1 MAKNKPQAVP
11 ESDPPQDEPK
21 AAPATEAAASTE
33 EQLDADEEEFR
44 KLRRDL
50 PGVKGASAAGTISI
64 SVGKAPTKNEFFRVH
79 PNFRPI
85 LQLVDNEVGLEKQ
98 YFAVTPSMVE
108 ALAAIDIKVA
118 DYVLYLTVTS
128 RGATR
133 IVPIRCANEDGN
145 QNEYART
152 KEIAMLQAIDAWVR
166 LSTDQENQCYKAFP
180 APIGRFGEPKFQD
193 LKPAKIIRL
202 GFRDKG
208 RLIDSTEHVLF
219 QKWAARDS
227 DK

>member
-1 MAKNKPQAVP
+1 MAKSKPHIVP
-11 ESDPPQDEPK
+11 DTDPPPDPK
-21 AAPATEAAASTE
+21 APAAEAAASSTE
-33 EQLDADEEEFR
+33 EQLDAEEEEFR

-50 PGVKGASAAGTISI
+50 PGVKGASAAGTVAI
-64 SVGKAPTKNEFFRVH
+64 SVGKAPAKNEFFRVH
-79 PNFRPI
+79 PDFRPI

-98 YFAVTPSMVE
+98 YFAVTPTMVE
-108 ALAAIDIKVA
+108 ALAGIDIKVS

-133 IVPIRCANEDGN
+133 IVPIRCADDDGN

-152 KEIAMLQAIDAWVR
+152 KELAMIAAMDEWVR
-166 LSTDQENQCYKAFP
+166 LSTDMENHSYKVFVAP
-180 APIGRFGEPKFQD
+180 AGRFGAPRFQD

-202 GFRDKG
+202 AFRDKG

-219 QKWAARDS
+219 QKWAARDA